1 MKRRRAA
8 LRETEPRLRPG
19 RMEDMAETILY
30 VESPEDAIAA
40 LRERGI
46 SDSAARRLV
55 QEAFVAADGHTDPA
69 AVYRL
74 YALAA
79 AVAVAAA
86 FLAALL

>member
-8 LRETEPRLRPG
+8 LRETEPRRRLG

-40 LRERGI
+40 LRERGV
-46 SDSAARRLV
+46 SGSAARRLV
-55 QEAFVAADGHTDPA
+55 QEALVAADGRTDPA

-79 AVAVAAA
+79 AVAGAAA
-86 FLAALL
+86 FLAVLL